1 MYFFTIKYIIMKY
14 VLTFI
19 ISIASFSVHSQEND
33 KTYVV
38 RYHGN
43 FNSLFE
49 RSNNSREITA
59 TLFIQGDQSLFTMKE
74 NGGEI
79 IEPSNISINLS
90 PDSLF
95 TVYKDIESNSLVFD
109 FMDLNQRPLY
119 FADTLYPMHW
129 DIKDVEK
136 SIHGVLCK
144 QATTSFKGRNY
155 TAWFAPTLPIS
166 NGPWKLGGL
175 PGLILE
181 AYDDEMQWKL
191 TFDSMEL
198 SKPMN
203 FTRYN
208 RIISSGI
215 KGYDAFTDYL
225 KKMHAR
231 LQHAF
236 SAQSTGDCLTCDTK
250 SVVKLYSWEK
260 IN

>member
-1 MYFFTIKYIIMKY
+1 MKY
-14 VLTFI
+14 LLFFI
-19 ISIASFSVHSQEND
+19 FSTISISIYAQESN
-33 KTYVV
+33 KAFLV

-49 RSNNSREITA
+49 RSNNSRKVTA
-59 TLFIQGDQSLFTMKE
+59 TLLMEGDRSLFTMKE
-74 NGGEI
+74 TED
-79 IEPSNISINLS
+79 EVVDPSNISINLS

-109 FMDLNQRPLY
+109 FMDLNQHPLY
-119 FADTLYPMHW
+119 YADTLYPMEW
-129 DIKDVEK
+129 KIQDEEK

-144 QATTSFKGRNY
+144 LATTSFKGRNY
-155 TAWFAPTLPIS
+155 NAWFTPTISIS

-191 TFDSMEL
+191 TFDSMVQCE
-198 SKPMN
+198 PIN
-203 FTRYN
+203 FTRYD
-208 RIISSGI
+208 RIISNGI
-215 KGYDAFTDYL
+215 NGYGGFTDYL
-225 KKMHAR
+225 KKMHNR

-236 SAQSTGDCLTCDTK
+236 SAQAIGDCLTCDTK

>member
-1 MYFFTIKYIIMKY
+1 MKYIFFLI
-14 VLTFI
+14 FSAI
-19 ISIASFSVHSQEND
+19 SFSIHAQDSNNPFI
-33 KTYVV
+33 V
-38 RYHGN
+38 RYYGS

-49 RSNNSREITA
+49 RSVNIRKVTA
-59 TLFIQGDQSLFTMKE
+59 TLLIEGDRSLFTMKE
-74 NGGEI
+74 TGDEVVD
-79 IEPSNISINLS
+79 PSNIAINLS

-95 TVYKDIESNSLVFD
+95 TVYKDTESNSLVFD

-119 FADTLYPMHW
+119 YADTLYPMEW
-129 DIKDVEK
+129 KVQNLEK
-136 SIHGVLCK
+136 SIHGILCK
-144 QATTSFKGRNY
+144 QATTFFKGRNY
-155 TAWFAPTLPIS
+155 TAWFAPTLLIS

-191 TFDSMEL
+191 TFDSMEQ
-198 SKPMN
+198 SNPMN
-203 FTRYN
+203 FTRYH
-208 RIISSGI
+208 RMISSGI

-225 KKMHAR
+225 KKMHTK

-236 SAQSTGDCLTCDTK
+236 SAQATGDCLTCDTK